1 MSVKITGLQLD
12 KLAYEL
18 MNADISMQRH
28 LEMIAI
34 IARSTIME
42 RLSVHL
48 KTGAEHFNVTI
59 RPNSLFGWQINVSA
73 NDEVGMFLFQGVEP
87 HQITGVAMPL
97 GNGQF
102 AEVVNHPGFD
112 SRSDKIWAAVI
123 EGMAIAVEVAQGV

>member
-1 MSVKITGLQLD
+1 MSIKITGLSLE
-12 KLAYEL
+12 KLSNEL
-18 MNADISMQRH
+18 MDIEISMQRH
-28 LEMIAI
+28 MEMIAV

-48 KTGAEHFNVTI
+48 KTGAEHFNVTM
-59 RPNSLFGWQINVSA
+59 RPNALFGWEINVSA

-112 SRSDKIWAAVI
+112 SRSDKIWTAVI
-123 EGMAIAVEVAQGV
+123 EGMVIAVEVAQGV